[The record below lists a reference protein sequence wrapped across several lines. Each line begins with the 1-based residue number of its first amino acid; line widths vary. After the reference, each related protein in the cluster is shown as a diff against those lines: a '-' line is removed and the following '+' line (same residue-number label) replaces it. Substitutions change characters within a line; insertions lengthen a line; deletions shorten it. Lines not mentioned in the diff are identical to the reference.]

1 MIYDVYVDFRNSKA
15 LNNQR
20 PRYTKRAI
28 SFYGEAD
35 ETSVDSKVPHM
46 EPTSWVSYSD
56 LTGMVIPIK
65 PKISGELIP
74 SPEA

>member
-20 PRYTKRAI
+20 LRYTKRAI

>member
-35 ETSVDSKVPHM
+35 ETSVDSRVPHM

-56 LTGMVIPIK
+56 LTGMVRIK
-65 PKISGELIP
+65 ILRLLRLFSQ
-74 SPEA
+74 